1 MAIAYKVLGQ
11 SNPSADSLTTV
22 YTVPAST
29 EAVIS
34 TIVVANR
41 GAADTSFRI
50 AVRPNGA
57 SISDEHY
64 IAYDVAI
71 TANSLAAFT
80 LGMTMDASDV
90 LSVYADDATLSFNV
104 FGQEI
109 S

>member
-11 SNPSADSLTTV
+11 SNPSADSLTTA

-29 EAVIS
+29 EAVVS
-34 TIVVANR
+34 SIVVANR
-41 GAADTSFRI
+41 SATETTFRI

-57 SISDEHY
+57 TVSDEHY
-64 IAYDVAI
+64 IAYNTAI
-71 TANSLAAFT
+71 AANSLVALT
-80 LGMTMDASDV
+80 LGVTMDASDV

>member
-11 SNPSADSLTTV
+11 SNPSADTLTTA

-29 EAVIS
+29 EAVVS
-34 TIVVANR
+34 SIVVANR
-41 GAADTSFRI
+41 GAADTAFRI

-57 SISDEHY
+57 TVSDEHY
-64 IAYDVAI
+64 IAYDTAI
-71 TANSLAAFT
+71 TANSLVALT
-80 LGMTMDASDV
+80 LGVTMDASDV

>member
-11 SNPSADSLTTV
+11 SNPSADTLTTA

-29 EAVIS
+29 EAVVS
-34 TIVVANR
+34 SIVVANR
-41 GAADTSFRI
+41 SATETTFRI

-57 SISDEHY
+57 TVSDEHY
-64 IAYDVAI
+64 IAYNTAI
-71 TANSLAAFT
+71 AANSLVALT
-80 LGMTMDASDV
+80 LGVTMDASDV

>member
-11 SNPSADSLTTV
+11 SDPSADTLTTA

-29 EAVIS
+29 EAVVS
-34 TIVVANR
+34 SIVVANR

-64 IAYDVAI
+64 IAYDTDI
-71 TANSLAAFT
+71 SANSLVALT
-80 LGMTMDASDV
+80 LGVTMDASDV